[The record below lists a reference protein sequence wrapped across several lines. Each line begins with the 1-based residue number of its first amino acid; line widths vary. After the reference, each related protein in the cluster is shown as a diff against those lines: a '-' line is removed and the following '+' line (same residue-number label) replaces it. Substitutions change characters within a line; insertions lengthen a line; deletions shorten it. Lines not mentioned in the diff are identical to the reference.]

1 MVAVENWELGDVAEL
16 NRIESELGTVSA
28 DVAATADAV
37 AEIEQN
43 GGIIFPYD
51 PVIEQNLRVF
61 SDIGFKVA
69 AQKWGEHWSLPAEDC
84 ERLSVATAQV
94 IHHYMPTG
102 ENLGVVG
109 NLGLVAASI
118 IGPRVVLTKM
128 QNMKASQQ
136 QAANDEG
143 GFNEQKPEN

>member
-1 MVAVENWELGDVAEL
+1 MVAVDYWELGDIAEL
-16 NRIESELGTVSA
+16 NRIESEMGTASA
-28 DVAATADAV
+28 DVSATADAV

-51 PVIEQNLRVF
+51 PVIEQNIRVF
-61 SDIGFKVA
+61 AEIGFAVA
-69 AQKWGEHWSLPAEDC
+69 ANKHGEHWRLPAEDS

-94 IHHYMPTG
+94 IHHYMPSG

-118 IGPRVVLTKM
+118 IGPRIVLTKM
-128 QNMKASQQ
+128 QNMQPQAQP
-136 QAANDEG
+136 AANDEG
-143 GFNEQKPEN
+143 VFDEQKPTD